1 MDYFVLRFDH
11 SYRKEDFRAL
21 SKLAGKTTRKW
32 SSRIISVFGFAV
44 GLFAFLSGI
53 LMLWSDR
60 EISDLTATL
69 LLFGGLCLVLG
80 FFRNRLNA
88 WGARKQSL
96 QVENLTMKFSDEG
109 WRRAA
114 ARPRHRCRIM
124 RSSAC
129 ITIGTAIS
137 SLWTSCTPISCR
149 RIALWSATVRISARS
164 SRPRPAKRW
173 NISERKSKR

>member
-44 GLFAFLSGI
+44 GL
-53 LMLWSDR
+53 SDR

-109 WRRAA
+109 LAQSSSKAA
-114 ARPRHRCRIM
+114 ASVPYHAFERLYHYRDRYFLFVDKLHAYILPEDRFVVGD
-124 RSSAC
+124 SADFRAF
-129 ITIGTAIS
+129 IEAKTGK
-137 SLWTSCTPISCR
+137 
-149 RIALWSATVRISARS
+149 TVEYI
-164 SRPRPAKRW
+164 
-173 NISERKSKR
+173 

>member
-21 SKLAGKTTRKW
+21 SKLVGKTTRKW

-69 LLFGGLCLVLG
+69 LLF
-80 FFRNRLNA
+80 RNRLNA

-96 QVENLTMKFSDEG
+96 QVENLTIKFSDEG
-109 WRRAA
+109 LAQSSSKAA
-114 ARPRHRCRIM
+114 ASVPYHAFERLYHYRDRYFLFVDKLHAYILPEDRFVVGD
-124 RSSAC
+124 SADFRAF
-129 ITIGTAIS
+129 IEAKTGK
-137 SLWTSCTPISCR
+137 
-149 RIALWSATVRISARS
+149 TVEYI
-164 SRPRPAKRW
+164 
-173 NISERKSKR
+173 

>member
-80 FFRNRLNA
+80 FFGNRLNA
-88 WGARKQSL
+88 WGR
-96 QVENLTMKFSDEG
+96 E
-109 WRRAA
+109 
-114 ARPRHRCRIM
+114 
-124 RSSAC
+124 
-129 ITIGTAIS
+129 
-137 SLWTSCTPISCR
+137 
-149 RIALWSATVRISARS
+149 S
-164 SRPRPAKRW
+164 SRFRSR
-173 NISERKSKR
+173 I

>member
-96 QVENLTMKFSDEG
+96 QVENLTIKFSDEG
-109 WRRAA
+109 LVQSSSKAA
-114 ARPRHRCRIM
+114 ASVPYHAFERLYHYRDRYFLFVDKLHAYILPEDRFVVGD
-124 RSSAC
+124 SADFRAF
-129 ITIGTAIS
+129 IEAKTGK
-137 SLWTSCTPISCR
+137 
-149 RIALWSATVRISARS
+149 TVEYI
-164 SRPRPAKRW
+164 
-173 NISERKSKR
+173 

>member
-69 LLFGGLCLVLG
+69 LLFGGLCLVLC
-80 FFRNRLNA
+80 FFRSRLNA
-88 WGARKQSL
+88 WGARRQAL
-96 QVENLTMKFSDEG
+96 RVENLTIKFSDEG
-109 WRRAA
+109 LAQSSSKAA
-114 ARPRHRCRIM
+114 ASVPYHAFERLYHYRDRYFKLHAYILPEDRFVVGD
-124 RSSAC
+124 SADFRAF
-129 ITIGTAIS
+129 IEAKTGK
-137 SLWTSCTPISCR
+137 
-149 RIALWSATVRISARS
+149 TVEYI
-164 SRPRPAKRW
+164 
-173 NISERKSKR
+173 

>member
-109 WRRAA
+109 LAQSSSKAA
-114 ARPRHRCRIM
+114 ASVPYHAFECLYHYRDRYFLFVDKLHAYILPEDRFVVGD
-124 RSSAC
+124 SADFRAF
-129 ITIGTAIS
+129 IEAKTGK
-137 SLWTSCTPISCR
+137 
-149 RIALWSATVRISARS
+149 TVEYI
-164 SRPRPAKRW
+164 
-173 NISERKSKR
+173 

>member
-69 LLFGGLCLVLG
+69 LLFGGL
-80 FFRNRLNA
+80 NA

-109 WRRAA
+109 LAQSSSKAA
-114 ARPRHRCRIM
+114 ASVPYHAFERLYHYRDRYFLFVDKLHAYILPEDRFVVGD
-124 RSSAC
+124 SADFRAF
-129 ITIGTAIS
+129 IEAKTGK
-137 SLWTSCTPISCR
+137 
-149 RIALWSATVRISARS
+149 TVEYI
-164 SRPRPAKRW
+164 
-173 NISERKSKR
+173 